1 MGHGQ
6 GQGLELI
13 VRVRVRFT
21 VANCCI
27 ETAGEGDKMR
37 ISQVIKTDQ
46 SRSAPQIRPA
56 PHFVVSPL
64 KAAKGCSRKKRIP
77 RVDGNHFFP
86 GRGEVRILHISG
98 VCTG

>member
-46 SRSAPQIRPA
+46 WLSAISNADEQMQALSASIS
-56 PHFVVSPL
+56 VS
-64 KAAKGCSRKKRIP
+64 
-77 RVDGNHFFP
+77 HY
-86 GRGEVRILHISG
+86 
-98 VCTG
+98 